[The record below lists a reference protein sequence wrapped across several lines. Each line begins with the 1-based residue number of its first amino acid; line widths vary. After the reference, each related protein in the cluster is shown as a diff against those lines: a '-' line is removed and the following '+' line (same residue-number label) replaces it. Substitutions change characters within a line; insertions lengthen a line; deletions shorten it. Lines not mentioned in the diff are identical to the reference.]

1 MLASKLLF
9 LKGEPVLVVTILSV
23 ALFLRIGKVH

>member
-23 ALFLRIGKVH
+23 TLFLRIGKVH